1 MINQD
6 YIKNLVMAYL
16 KKQGTW
22 ILIGVILF
30 GIICNDIYKSSFF
43 GMILYGF
50 ILLNRRT
57 NIKADISRRESFDEN
72 TPKIIDQII
81 DESFNEYLVLNRG
94 YKGADEHISSEEEKV
109 MIDKMVDM
117 VSERISDTIK
127 EKLEAYYD
135 RDSVPNI
142 VSSKIYMAVMAY
154 VITQNQPKDDLPVK
168 KENQPI
174 MRDISEYL

>member
-1 MINQD
+1 
-6 YIKNLVMAYL
+6 
-16 KKQGTW
+16 
-22 ILIGVILF
+22 
-30 GIICNDIYKSSFF
+30 
-43 GMILYGF
+43 
-50 ILLNRRT
+50 
-57 NIKADISRRESFDEN
+57 
-72 TPKIIDQII
+72 
-81 DESFNEYLVLNRG
+81 
-94 YKGADEHISSEEEKV
+94 